1 MKFVTLTTEKFID
14 ILVQINN
21 TEGARMDE
29 DTALKAAGCKSFGGS
44 IPSSSAKKQI
54 MVKKDRVVLEGS
66 MESSRERMRKIP
78 VTKVNFRL
86 VKKILKRLRK

>member
-1 MKFVTLTTEKFID
+1 
-14 ILVQINN
+14 
-21 TEGARMDE
+21 
-29 DTALKAAGCKSFGGS
+29 
-44 IPSSSAKKQI
+44 

-86 VKKILKRLRK
+86 VKKILKRLQK